1 MRNPAGLIIEVISV
15 LLLVGAI
22 ASLGPTIAGLIKTT
36 DPNVVTLFRLIFL
49 GGAAIVGLAL
59 GLIMPKLEAM
69 VGE

>member
-15 LLLVGAI
+15 LLLVSAV
-22 ASLGPTIAGLIKTT
+22 ASLGPTLAGLIKTT
-36 DPNVVTLFRLIFL
+36 DQNVVTLFRLIFL

-59 GLIMPKLEAM
+59 GLVLPKLEAM

>member
-22 ASLGPTIAGLIKTT
+22 ANLGPTIAGLIKTT
-36 DPNVVTLFRLIFL
+36 DANVIALFNLIFL
-49 GGAAIVGLAL
+49 GGAAVVGLAL
-59 GLIMPKLEAM
+59 GLVIPKLEAM